1 MQVVGITGG
10 VGSGKTEV
18 AREFEKLGAFILD
31 ADEIARELVDEN
43 QSIRKAL
50 QKRFGSDVFDNKGR
64 LKRRELGR
72 IVFSDN
78 QKLRQ
83 LNGIIRLPLISEIKR
98 RILRF
103 QKKNPNAVVA
113 VDMAIIFEA
122 QIESLFDTI
131 IVVTASEE
139 KRIQWLS
146 DERKWNREEISSRM
160 QAQMDVRMKEK
171 KADYIIE
178 NSGTLEELHQSARDT
193 YDRI

>member
-1 MQVVGITGG
+1 MRVVGITGG

-18 AREFEKLGAFILD
+18 AGEFENLGASVID
-31 ADEIARELVDEN
+31 ADEIARELVDKN

-50 QKRFGSDVFDNKGR
+50 NKRFGPDVFDTQGR

-72 IVFSDN
+72 IVFSDTE
-78 QKLRQ
+78 KLQQ

-103 QKKNPNAVVA
+103 QKKDPDVIVA

-122 QIESLFDTI
+122 EIESLFDTI
-131 IVVTASEE
+131 IVVTAPEE

-146 DERKWNREEISSRM
+146 DERGWSPEEISARI
-160 QAQMDVRMKEK
+160 QAQMDVRT
-171 KADYIIE
+171 KAERADFIIE
-178 NSGTLEELHQSARDT
+178 NTGNVKELHRKARDIYT
-193 YDRI
+193 RI

>member
-1 MQVVGITGG
+1 MRVVGITGG

-18 AREFEKLGAFILD
+18 AREFEKLGAFIID

-50 QKRFGSDVFDNKGR
+50 RKRFGSGVFDDKGR

-72 IVFSDN
+72 IVFSDTE
-78 QKLRQ
+78 KLQQ

-98 RILRF
+98 HILRL
-103 QKKNPNAVVA
+103 QKKDPNAVVV

-131 IVVTASEE
+131 IVVTAPEE

-146 DERKWNREEISSRM
+146 DERGWSPEEISARM
-160 QAQMDVRMKEK
+160 QAQMDVRIKEDR
-171 KADYIIE
+171 ADFIIE
-178 NSGTLEELHQSARDT
+178 NAGTVKELRQKAKDIYT
-193 YDRI
+193 RI